1 MWRAE
6 WTITERQA
14 VLCLAQMKH
23 RYFVPEHCK
32 QNAIFQV
39 QAIKTGHI
47 SIIDQQTS
55 DTLLVSSKG
64 TAAAK

>member
-6 WTITERQA
+6 WTITALRA
-14 VLCLAQMKH
+14 VLRLAQMKH
-23 RYFVPEHCK
+23 QYFVVEHCK

-39 QAIKTGHI
+39 QAIKKGHI
-47 SIIDQQTS
+47 SIIDGQTS
-55 DTLLVSSKG
+55 DTLSVSSKS